1 MPDGCRGPPAA
12 PSQRPPHGRSGA
24 GPDRSCALRTATRGC
39 PAQQCGGGAS
49 QPRQPLLSNGDM
61 PWAALMDRHTGPTAP
76 AVAAASACCSL
87 ARNNTVGSSCPH
99 IARTALGR
107 GSRGAAWGRWPLL
120 GCLTHGLR
128 GGARRGQHVEPAAL
142 QLQARQQQDA
152 LPKVRAPARGQ
163 VALALRLQHARSS
176 QGVSIIADV
185 FFCIKKSGS
194 HGIAPGAVRA
204 GRAREA
210 SLCSPHGS
218 AHPDL
223 DSCHSTRAGP
233 LRPRLLVSPSAP
245 PPAAAPAA

>member
-24 GPDRSCALRTATRGC
+24 GPGRSCALRTATRGC

-163 VALALRLQHARSS
+163 VALALRLQHARIWVA
-176 QGVSIIADV
+176 Q
-185 FFCIKKSGS
+185 
-194 HGIAPGAVRA
+194 HLRGARA
-204 GRAREA
+204 SAAGAAQAGACPSALGRA
-210 SLCSPHGS
+210 
-218 AHPDL
+218 
-223 DSCHSTRAGP
+223 
-233 LRPRLLVSPSAP
+233 
-245 PPAAAPAA
+245 PPAASPGHSRAGSV